1 MPNENTVKLLTTLII
16 NQMHKNLVIT
26 FDVLAT

>member
-1 MPNENTVKLLTTLII
+1 MSSENTAKLLTTLIV

-26 FDVLAT
+26 FDMLAK